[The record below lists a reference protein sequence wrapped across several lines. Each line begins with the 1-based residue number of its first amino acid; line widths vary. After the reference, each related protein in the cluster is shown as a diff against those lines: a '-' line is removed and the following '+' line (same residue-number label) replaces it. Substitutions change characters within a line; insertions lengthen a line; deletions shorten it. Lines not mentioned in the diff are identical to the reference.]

1 MLIKQQN
8 GAKMKNPLIDM
19 VSKRQLG
26 IHCGIP
32 SFCCANKLVIE
43 AILEQAKRFD
53 DTVLIEATSN
63 QVNQYGGYTN
73 MQPRD
78 FRDFVYQIAD
88 KISFSKDKIILGG
101 DHLGPLPWVDLPA
114 EEAMK
119 KAVELVTLTVEA
131 GYTKIHLDTSMRLGD
146 DRTDIPLS
154 DEIIAERGA
163 VLYQA
168 CEKAF
173 AKRLNQY
180 PDAIHPVFVIGSE
193 VPIPGGAQEED
204 NKVAVT
210 KPEDFERTLITYK
223 RKFSELGLNDAWK
236 YIIAIVVQPG
246 VEFGNE
252 EIHHYNRM
260 DALKLCECLKKYPDI
275 VFEGHSTDYQSP
287 AKLKEMVEDG
297 IAIIKVGPALTF
309 SLREALFA
317 LCEIENELIT
327 DKLERSNFMDVLE
340 QAMVKN
346 PKHWMKYYHG
356 NEEEIALCRRYSFSD
371 RSRYYMALPEVEA
384 AINKLFENLN
394 AVDIPLGML
403 RQHMPLQYIKVRDGK
418 LACTPKELVKDSIV
432 MMVEDYNY
440 AVKYNYM
447 ISGVFVR

>member
-1 MLIKQQN
+1 
-8 GAKMKNPLIDM
+8 MKNPLLDM
-19 VSKRQLG
+19 VTKRQLG

-43 AILEQAKRFD
+43 AILDQAKRFD

-73 MQPRD
+73 MRPKD
-78 FRDFVYQIAD
+78 FRNFVYQIAD
-88 KISFSKDKIILGG
+88 KIGFSKDKIILGG
-101 DHLGPLPWVDLPA
+101 DHLGPLPWVDCPA

-119 KAVELVTLTVEA
+119 NAVELVTLSVEA

-146 DRTDIPLS
+146 DPTDAPLS
-154 DEIIAERGA
+154 DEVIAERGA

-173 AKRLNQY
+173 EERLKKH

-193 VPIPGGAQEED
+193 VPIPGGAQEEE
-204 NKVAVT
+204 NTVTVT

-223 RKFSELGLNDAWK
+223 KKFAELGLNDAWN

-246 VEFGNE
+246 VEFGND
-252 EIHHYNRM
+252 EINHYSRI
-260 DALKLCECLKKYPDI
+260 KSVRLCECLKKYPDI

-309 SLREALFA
+309 SLREALFS
-317 LCEIENELIT
+317 LSMMEKELIT
-327 DKLERSNFMDVLE
+327 NELDRSNFMEVLE
-340 QAMVKN
+340 NAMVKN
-346 PKHWMKYYHG
+346 PKHWIKYYHG
-356 NEEEIALCRRYSFSD
+356 DEQQMALCRKYSFSD

-394 AVDIPLGML
+394 SVEIPLSML
-403 RQHMPLQYIKVRDGK
+403 RQYMPMQYIKVRDGK
-418 LACTPKELVKDSIV
+418 LACKARELAKDSV
-432 MMVEDYNY
+432 VVMVEDYNY

-447 ISGVFVR
+447 ISGVFVS